1 MTSEHTNAE
10 KDICVI
16 FRFNSDGYIELDLS
30 KKQDRPNTGWEV
42 FPLKKPCKVHSTIHV
57 YLTFQEHSPTVLEK

>member
-30 KKQDRPNTGWEV
+30 KKQDRSNTGWEV

-57 YLTFQEHSPTVLEK
+57 YQTFQEHSPTVLEK